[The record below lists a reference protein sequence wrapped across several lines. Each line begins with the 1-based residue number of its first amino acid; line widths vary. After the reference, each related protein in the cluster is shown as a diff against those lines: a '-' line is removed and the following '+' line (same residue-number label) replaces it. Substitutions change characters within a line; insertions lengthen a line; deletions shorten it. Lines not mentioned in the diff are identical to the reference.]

1 MTTNEMITELTK
13 TVNILQKDIQ
23 SLKEDKNYLYDKL
36 EKAYSD
42 RTALRSENYKLKNTE
57 KQTET
62 TPRTPKQP
70 IIEEYEECL
79 TCSA

>member
-57 KQTET
+57 KQAET
-62 TPRTPKQP
+62 TSKTP
-70 IIEEYEECL
+70 IFEDEEECIA
-79 TCSA
+79 CSA

>member
-1 MTTNEMITELTK
+1 MPTNEMITELTK
-13 TVNILQKDIQ
+13 TVNLLQ
-23 SLKEDKNYLYDKL
+23 NYLYDKL

-42 RTALRSENYKLKNTE
+42 RTALRSENYKLKNTV